1 MKKRQTPY
9 KAIKRYR
16 NISKQNY
23 YLIGFEDNG
32 NIYEIAIEEIPAQF
46 IYSTTT
52 EKGKVLYTKFTTKK
66 AKAWAF
72 KHGARYVC
80 TAEELHAENYLNNRG
95 NAYEALVL
103 SRFGITWN
111 KDCKPCTEGGDVSIN
126 GLNIQVKFGQARL
139 VYYKTMRRA
148 EGR

>member
-16 NISKQNY
+16 NISKQDY
-23 YLIGFEDNG
+23 YLIGFEDKG
-32 NIYEIAIEEIPAQF
+32 NIYEVTTKEIPAQF

-52 EKGKVLYTKFTTKK
+52 ARGKMLYTNFTTQK

-80 TAEELHAENYLNNRG
+80 TAEELHTENFLYNRG
-95 NAYEALVL
+95 NAYEAIVL
-103 SRFGITWN
+103 SRFGITWT
-111 KDCKPCTEGGDVSIN
+111 KDSKPCTEGGDVSVN
-126 GLNIQVKFGQARL
+126 GLNIQVKFGCARL